1 MIFMKKVLPWL
12 VVLLVLSMGL
22 TIWWQFRGKEIFLA
36 NGLTTIAN
44 IKEKTALVTG
54 EPREQDEYSY
64 FNQQSEEEID
74 PDPKEGL
81 AMEVVSYYDPL
92 LEFRLTRDIAR
103 ENSRLGLEKLAQ
115 GGNNDAALELM
126 SQNRRIAQE
135 EELEGILRAKGYGDV
150 VISIEDGLIKV
161 VANDLNRQKVEAIG
175 ELLFTLT
182 SYSKEQI
189 VLTSI

>member
-54 EPREQDEYSY
+54 EPREQDEYFY

>member
-74 PDPKEGL
+74 TDPKEGL

>member
-1 MIFMKKVLPWL
+1 VIFMKKVLPWL

-54 EPREQDEYSY
+54 EPREQDEYFY

>member
-1 MIFMKKVLPWL
+1 MKKILPWL

-36 NGLTTIAN
+36 NDLTTIAN
-44 IKEKTALVTG
+44 IKEKTALDTG
-54 EPREQDEYSY
+54 EPREQGEYSY
-64 FNQQSEEEID
+64 FNHQGEEEID
-74 PDPKEGL
+74 TDPKEGL

>member
-1 MIFMKKVLPWL
+1 MKKVLPWL

-74 PDPKEGL
+74 TDPKEGL